1 MCESMGFREWVF
13 LQARKKLAVVSE
25 KSAFDT
31 GWRIGLPKGA
41 GQTTAFDV
49 FDPEDGGTIAFED

>member
-1 MCESMGFREWVF
+1 MGFREWVF